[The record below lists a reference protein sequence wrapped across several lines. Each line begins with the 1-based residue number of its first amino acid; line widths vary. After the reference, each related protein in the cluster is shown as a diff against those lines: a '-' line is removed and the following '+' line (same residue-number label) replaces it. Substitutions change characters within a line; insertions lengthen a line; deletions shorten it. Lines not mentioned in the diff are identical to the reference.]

1 MPRASG
7 QKDYLSLIKG
17 LNTESS
23 ALTFP
28 EGFTADELNFV
39 IDKDGLIRK
48 RRLGFEELVTPFVV
62 TEPFAEVENVFYW
75 RGPSLVCV
83 IVTDDTPQTTLRFH
97 AVDDDF
103 TFIAQLIISTAI
115 VATQIAETTNFLVI
129 TTDSGANPIMC
140 EYKEVTKEIF
150 VNNVKIHVRDFELVD
165 DGLEISENPTGLT
178 DNHKYNLYNADWHLT
193 RKDLEASK
201 ADKNVAQAY
210 RDFTGEYP
218 SNAQVASIGVIIDET
233 GDTVFSPKDVEG
245 ANFGNSKAGRGHYV
259 YDVNAFDRTVRLTT
273 PDEDGAPSTT
283 LTAIGTINFSGTP
296 TYNPDEPVVTD
307 PSAPSGGGGVPPY
320 KPYFDDRVLP

>member
-1 MPRASG
+1 MRASG

-17 LNTESS
+17 LNTENSS
-23 ALTFP
+23 LAFP

-62 TEPFAEVENVFYW
+62 TAPFAEIENVFYW

-83 IVTDDTPQTTLRFH
+83 IVTDTTPQTTLRFH

-103 TFIAQLIISTAI
+103 TFIAEVIIASS
-115 VATQIAETTNFLVI
+115 VVKTQIAETTNFLVL
-129 TTDSGANPIMC
+129 TTDSGSNPVMC

-150 VNNVKIHVRDFELVD
+150 VNNVNIHVRDFELVD
-165 DGLEISENPTGLT
+165 DGLEISEKPTGLT
-178 DNHKYNLYNADWHLT
+178 DNHKYNLYNADWHLS
-193 RKDLEASK
+193 RKDLEDAK
-201 ADKNVAQAY
+201 TEKNVAQAFKDY
-210 RDFTGEYP
+210 SGFYP
-218 SNAQVASIGVIIDET
+218 SNAQVASIGIIIDET
-233 GDTVFSPKDVEG
+233 GDTVFSSKDIEG

-259 YDVNAFDRTVRLTT
+259 YNVNDFDRDARLLT

-283 LTAIGTINFSGTP
+283 LSAIGTIDFSGTP
-296 TYNPDEPVVTD
+296 TYNPDEPTNDD
-307 PSAPSGGGGVPPY
+307 PSVPDGGGGIPPY
-320 KPYFDDRVLP
+320 KPYYDGRYIP

>member
-48 RRLGFEELVTPFVV
+48 RRLGFEELVTPF
-62 TEPFAEVENVFYW
+62 TITRGFAEVENVFYW

-83 IVTDDTPQTTLRFH
+83 VVTDDTPQTALRFH
-97 AVDDDF
+97 SVDDNF
-103 TFIAQLIISTAI
+103 TFIAEVVIATS
-115 VATQIAETTNFLVI
+115 VVKTQIAETTNLLVL
-129 TTDSGANPIMC
+129 TTESGINPIIC

-150 VNNVKIHVRDFELVD
+150 ISDVKIHVRDFELVD
-165 DGLEISENPTGLT
+165 DALEISENPVTLS
-178 DNHKYNLYNADWHLT
+178 DNHKYNLYNSDWHLT
-193 RKDLEASK
+193 REDLEDSK
-201 ADKNVAQAY
+201 TSKNVATAFF
-210 RDFTGEYP
+210 DFTGEYP
-218 SNAQVASIGVIIDET
+218 NNAQVASVGIIIDET
-233 GDTVFSPKDVEG
+233 GDTVFSPKDIVG

-259 YDVNAFDRTVRLTT
+259 YDVNAFDRTARLAT

-283 LTAIGTINFSGTP
+283 LVAVGTVNFSGTP
-296 TYNPDEPVVTD
+296 TYNPDEPTNPD
-307 PSAPSGGGGVPPY
+307 APTGGGGVPPY
-320 KPYFDDRVLP
+320 KPFSNGGYIP